1 MIYSSE
7 KQGTYHFLQ
16 FCRCLLHIAAH
27 IIGELQNNLRPLAIQ
42 LTYELVEL
50 PIADQLDGID

>member
-42 LTYELVEL
+42 LTYELAHTGWRSGGL
-50 PIADQLDGID
+50 LL